1 VELNIKLSIAIMYE
15 HADTDEMGIK
25 LTAEEMGI
33 KLVYIPFRKVS
44 VSITNDG
51 YHFKTKRRHLEKE
64 LEGVNAV
71 LNRMQSKNARLYA
84 ASIMEGLGKYVVN
97 PLTLEYLCF
106 SKFRSLVEL
115 WKRGIR
121 IPSTVFV
128 PCDAHDITTSGR
140 KLNNEEDI
148 ADLIQEGIGEKDI
161 VLKPDAG
168 THGRDVRLSKDR
180 KTLIKNLNISTPSII
195 NPIGFVAQEFI
206 EKWFYDLR
214 IIVAKERGK
223 PPYCYP
229 TALARGGFKDFR
241 TNTFLGNMVF
251 GVKLPRNVR
260 NSSIQCGKAMGR
272 DSEAWVLG
280 LDAMFNI
287 GEDRFV
293 DDEYVKSELEKLVP
307 SFDSVKAVKRE
318 KIKTGHF
325 SNWNKKLEDAFQN
338 YMNTEHYE
346 RIKEIIEESI
356 ARNADNILFH
366 EANSCPEFWEQTRIV
381 GGINVAIP
389 LIKCAQSVAG
399 WSVFQKYK
407 RF

>member
-1 VELNIKLSIAIMYE
+1 VEFKKKLSIAIMYE
-15 HADTDEMGIK
+15 HADTDEMGIR

-33 KLVYIPFRKVS
+33 NLTYIPFRKVS
-44 VSITNDG
+44 VSISNDG
-51 YHFKTKRRHLEKE
+51 YQFSTKRRHLEKD
-64 LEGVNAV
+64 LEDVNAV

-84 ASIMEGLGKYVVN
+84 TSIMEGLGKYVVN

-115 WKRGIR
+115 WRRGIR

-128 PCDAHDITTSGR
+128 PCDAHEVTTSGR
-140 KLNNEEDI
+140 QLNNVEDI
-148 ADLIQEGIGEKDI
+148 ADLIQACIGEMDI

-168 THGRDVRLSKDR
+168 THGRDVRLSRDR
-180 KTLIKNLNISTPSII
+180 KSLIKNLTISNPSII

-223 PPYCYP
+223 PPYCYS

-251 GVKLPRNVR
+251 GVKLPESVR
-260 NSSIQCGKAMGR
+260 DSSIQCGKAMGQ

-287 GEDRFV
+287 GKDRFV
-293 DDEYVKSELEKLVP
+293 DDEYVKTELEKLIP
-307 SFDSVKAVKRE
+307 YFNAVKVVKQE

-325 SNWNKKLEDAFQN
+325 SKWNKKLENAFHN
-338 YMNTEHYE
+338 YMNTENYV

-356 ARNADNILFH
+356 ARNAENILFH

-389 LIKCAQSVAG
+389 LLKCAQSVAG

-407 RF
+407 RY

>member
-1 VELNIKLSIAIMYE
+1 MYE
-15 HADTDEMGIK
+15 SADTDEMGIR
-25 LTAEEMGI
+25 LTAEEMGVD
-33 KLVYIPFRKVS
+33 LVYIPFRKIS
-44 VSITNDG
+44 VSISNDG
-51 YHFKTKRRHLEKE
+51 YQFKTKGRHLEKT
-64 LEGVNAV
+64 LEGVNTV

-84 ASIMEGLGKYVVN
+84 SSIMEGLGKYVLN

-121 IPSTVFV
+121 IPSTVFI
-128 PCDAHDITTSGR
+128 PLDAHDITTSGR
-140 KLNNEEDI
+140 QLNNTEAI
-148 ADLIQEGIGEKDI
+148 ADLIQDSLGEGDI

-168 THGRDVRLSKDR
+168 THGRDVRLSRDR
-180 KTLIKNLNISTPSII
+180 KTLINNLTISNPSII

-251 GVKLPRNVR
+251 GVKLPVSIQK
-260 NSSIQCGKAMGR
+260 SSIECGKAMGR

-293 DDEYVKSELEKLVP
+293 DDDYVKSELEKLIP
-307 SFDSVKAVKRE
+307 SFNGIKKVKRE
-318 KIKTGHF
+318 KIKVGKF
-325 SNWNKKLEDAFQN
+325 SSWNKKLEDAFQI
-338 YMNTEHYE
+338 YMDTEHYAC
-346 RIKEIIEESI
+346 IKDIIEESI
-356 ARNADNILFH
+356 ARNADNLLFH

-399 WSVFQKYK
+399 YRVFQRYK
-407 RF
+407 RY

>member
-1 VELNIKLSIAIMYE
+1 MYE

-33 KLVYIPFRKVS
+33 NLVYIPFRKVS
-44 VSITNDG
+44 VSISNQG
-51 YHFKTKRRHLEKE
+51 YHFKTKYRNLEKK
-64 LEGVNAV
+64 LESVNAV

-115 WKRGIR
+115 WRRGIR

-128 PCDAHDITTSGR
+128 PCDASDVTTSGR
-140 KLNNEEDI
+140 QINNEEDI
-148 ADLIQEGIGEKDI
+148 ADLIQDGLGQKDI

-168 THGRDVRLSKDR
+168 THGREVRLSRDR
-180 KTLIKNLNISTPSII
+180 HSLIKNLTNSNPSII

-223 PPYCYP
+223 SPFCYP

-251 GVKLPRNVR
+251 GVKLPSNVQ
-260 NSSIQCGKAMGR
+260 NSSIECGKAMGR
-272 DSEAWVLG
+272 DSEAWILG

-307 SFDSVKAVKRE
+307 SFEGIKAVKRE

-325 SNWNKKLEDAFQN
+325 SNWSKKLENAFHI
-338 YMNTEHYE
+338 YMQTEHYAC
-346 RIKEIIEESI
+346 IKEIIEESI

-381 GGINVAIP
+381 GGINVAVP
-389 LIKCAQSVAG
+389 LIKCAQSVEG

-407 RF
+407 RY

>member
-1 VELNIKLSIAIMYE
+1 MYE
-15 HADTDEMGIK
+15 HADTDEMGIR

-33 KLVYIPFRKVS
+33 NLTYIPFRKVS
-44 VSITNDG
+44 VSISNDG
-51 YHFKTKRRHLEKE
+51 YQFKTKRRHLEKD
-64 LEGVNAV
+64 LEDVNAV

-84 ASIMEGLGKYVVN
+84 TSIMEGLGKYVVN

-115 WKRGIR
+115 WRRGIR

-128 PCDAHDITTSGR
+128 PCDAHEVTTSGR
-140 KLNNEEDI
+140 QLNNVEDI
-148 ADLIQEGIGEKDI
+148 ADLIQAGIGEKDI

-168 THGRDVRLSKDR
+168 THGRDVRLSRDR
-180 KTLIKNLNISTPSII
+180 KSLIKNLTISNPSII

-251 GVKLPRNVR
+251 GVKLPESVR
-260 NSSIQCGKAMGR
+260 DSSIQCGKAMGR

-287 GEDRFV
+287 GKDRFV
-293 DDEYVKSELEKLVP
+293 DDEYVKTELEKLIP
-307 SFDSVKAVKRE
+307 YFNAVKGVKQE
-318 KIKTGHF
+318 KIKTRHF
-325 SNWNKKLEDAFQN
+325 SKWNKKLENTFHN
-338 YMNTEHYE
+338 YMNTEHYV

-356 ARNADNILFH
+356 ARNAENILFH

-381 GGINVAIP
+381 GGINVAVP
-389 LIKCAQSVAG
+389 LLKCAQSVEG

-407 RF
+407 RY